1 MRGPENVLADA
12 FSCVPR
18 AESMVRMNIS
28 TNDDVIDEHYLE
40 CFHSVLNEPELFE
53 CFLNLPETNA
63 PAENPLNMKWIRE
76 QQQNDPELLASAMKY
91 PERYVNKNV
100 DDTKILCHVKPG
112 DDPETQWKIALAQ
125 GMALPTINWFHQ
137 ILGHPGTRKMR
148 LTLQTRYFHRDLR
161 RLVDQFNCEACQK
174 QKLDGRG
181 FGLFPKEPL
190 LNNLGRMLPLI

>member
-1 MRGPENVLADA
+1 MLLGAKLHVHTDRKNLTSENLTSQRVLRWCCYVEEYSPQFHYMRGPENVLADA

-76 QQQNDPELLASAMKY
+76 QQQNDCK
-91 PERYVNKNV
+91 
-100 DDTKILCHVKPG
+100 KPCR
-112 DDPETQWKIALAQ
+112 PWS
-125 GMALPTINWFHQ
+125 
-137 ILGHPGTRKMR
+137 
-148 LTLQTRYFHRDLR
+148 
-161 RLVDQFNCEACQK
+161 
-174 QKLDGRG
+174 
-181 FGLFPKEPL
+181 
-190 LNNLGRMLPLI
+190 